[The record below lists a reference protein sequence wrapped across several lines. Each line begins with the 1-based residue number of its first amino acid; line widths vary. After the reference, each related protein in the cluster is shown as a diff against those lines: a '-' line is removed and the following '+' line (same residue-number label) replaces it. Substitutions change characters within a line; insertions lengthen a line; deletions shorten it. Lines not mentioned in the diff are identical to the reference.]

1 MFCTMLGCLS
11 FPGSSLTK
19 ALFLVVSGNCLG
31 SRIHLGQ
38 ACLHRCWSCHLLPGS
53 EPIEPFSWKWLL
65 LLEDLKVSLNSQSL
79 APLHLSLYSV
89 SVTSLLQMHLHPAV
103 WLCWDSQAHSTKGAG
118 KRDDSSLQNY
128 PLPRPMPVLGS
139 GLEACRAL
147 GGPSFQAALPSVMQK
162 P

>member
-11 FPGSSLTK
+11 FPGYFLTK
-19 ALFLVVSGNCLG
+19 ALFLVISGSPIASG
-31 SRIHLGQ
+31 IHLGQ
-38 ACLHRCWSCHLLPGS
+38 ACLHRCQSFHLLPGS

-65 LLEDLKVSLNSQSL
+65 LLEDPKVSLNSQPL

-89 SVTSLLQMHLHPAV
+89 SVTSLLQMQLHPAV
-103 WLCWDSQAHSTKGAG
+103 WLCWGSQAHSTKVAD
-118 KRDDSSLQNY
+118 KSDDSRPQNY

-139 GLEACRAL
+139 CLEACGAL
-147 GGPSFQAALPSVMQK
+147 GAPSFQAALPRVMQK